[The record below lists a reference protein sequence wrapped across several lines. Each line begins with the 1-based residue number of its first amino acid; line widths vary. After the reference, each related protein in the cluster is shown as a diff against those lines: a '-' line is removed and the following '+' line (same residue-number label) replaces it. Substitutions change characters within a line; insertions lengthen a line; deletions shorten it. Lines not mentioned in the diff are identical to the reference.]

1 MYRKKG
7 AVLIEVLVAL
17 FITAV
22 VFIAVYTTISICL
35 VNTKYLQQIRKTSDF
50 SSQLYE
56 ALRSSAD
63 SNSYTL
69 FDFVTENYDAAS
81 GRTQIDLDGFY
92 GSIENAEDESL
103 DFRNLI
109 DNDAM
114 NDYSIELFLLSSNAV
129 YMCENSLGMPF
140 GGTVYSPDENLRTFE
155 LKVQQKAKDWGY
167 NGFSIYK
174 ERKPAVIN
182 YVFQIARGQQ

>member
-17 FITAV
+17 FITTV

-56 ALRSSAD
+56 AFRSSAD

>member
-35 VNTKYLQQIRKTSDF
+35 INTKYLQQIRKTSDF

-56 ALRSSAD
+56 AFRSSAD

-69 FDFVTENYDAAS
+69 FNFVTENYDAAS

-92 GSIENAEDESL
+92 GSIENAEGESL
-103 DFRNLI
+103 DFRTLI
-109 DNDAM
+109 DNDTM

-140 GGTVYSPDENLRTFE
+140 GGAVYSPDENLRTFE
-155 LKVQQKAKDWGY
+155 LKVQQKAKDWEY

>member
-56 ALRSSAD
+56 AFRSSAD

-140 GGTVYSPDENLRTFE
+140 DSAVYSPDENLRTFE

>member
-56 ALRSSAD
+56 AFRSSAD

-114 NDYSIELFLLSSNAV
+114 NDYSIELFLLSSDAV

>member
-56 ALRSSAD
+56 AFRSSAD

-92 GSIENAEDESL
+92 GCIENAEDESL

>member
-56 ALRSSAD
+56 ALCSSAD

-103 DFRNLI
+103 DFRILI

-129 YMCENSLGMPF
+129 YLCENSLGTPF
-140 GGTVYSPDENLRTFE
+140 GSAVYSPDENLRTFE

>member
-1 MYRKKG
+1 M
-7 AVLIEVLVAL
+7 
-17 FITAV
+17 
-22 VFIAVYTTISICL
+22 
-35 VNTKYLQQIRKTSDF
+35 QQIRKTSDF

-56 ALRSSAD
+56 AFRSSAD

-92 GSIENAEDESL
+92 GNIENAEDESL

-140 GGTVYSPDENLRTFE
+140 GGAVYSPDENLRTFE

>member
-56 ALRSSAD
+56 AFRSSAD

-140 GGTVYSPDENLRTFE
+140 GGAVYSPDENLRTFE

-182 YVFQIARGQQ
+182 YVFQIERGQQ

>member
-56 ALRSSAD
+56 AFRSSAD

-140 GGTVYSPDENLRTFE
+140 GGAVYSPDENLRTFE
-155 LKVQQKAKDWGY
+155 LKVQRKAKDWGY

>member
-56 ALRSSAD
+56 AFRSAAD

>member
-35 VNTKYLQQIRKTSDF
+35 VNTRYLQQIRKTSDF

-56 ALRSSAD
+56 AFRSSAD

-140 GGTVYSPDENLRTFE
+140 GGAVYSPDENLRTFE

>member
-56 ALRSSAD
+56 ALCSSAD

-129 YMCENSLGMPF
+129 YLCENSLGTPF
-140 GGTVYSPDENLRTFE
+140 GSAVYSPDENLRTFE

>member
-56 ALRSSAD
+56 AFRSSAD

-140 GGTVYSPDENLRTFE
+140 GGAVYSPDENLRTFE
-155 LKVQQKAKDWGY
+155 LEVQQKAKDWGY

-182 YVFQIARGQQ
+182 YVFQIARGQ

>member
-56 ALRSSAD
+56 AFRSSAD

-69 FDFVTENYDAAS
+69 FDFVTENYDSAS

-140 GGTVYSPDENLRTFE
+140 GGAVYSPDENLRTFE

>member
-1 MYRKKG
+1 MYRKKC

-56 ALRSSAD
+56 AFRSSAD

>member
-56 ALRSSAD
+56 AFRSSAD

>member
-56 ALRSSAD
+56 AFRSSAD

-140 GGTVYSPDENLRTFE
+140 GGAVYSPDENLRTFE

>member
-103 DFRNLI
+103 DFRTLI

-129 YMCENSLGMPF
+129 YLCENSLGTPF
-140 GGTVYSPDENLRTFE
+140 GSAVYSPDENLRTFE

-167 NGFSIYK
+167 NGFNIYK

>member
-56 ALRSSAD
+56 AFRSSAD

-140 GGTVYSPDENLRTFE
+140 GGAVYSPDENLRTFE

-182 YVFQIARGQQ
+182 YVFQIARRQQ

>member
-56 ALRSSAD
+56 AFRSSAD

-69 FDFVTENYDAAS
+69 FNFVTENYDAAS

-92 GSIENAEDESL
+92 GSIENAEGESL
-103 DFRNLI
+103 DFRTLI
-109 DNDAM
+109 DTDAM

-129 YMCENSLGMPF
+129 YMCENSLGTPF
-140 GGTVYSPDENLRTFE
+140 GNAVYSPDENLLTFE

-174 ERKPAVIN
+174 SYGEKS
-182 YVFQIARGQQ
+182 RG

>member
-56 ALRSSAD
+56 AFRSSAD

-81 GRTQIDLDGFY
+81 GRAQIDLDGFY

-114 NDYSIELFLLSSNAV
+114 NDYTIELFLLSSNAV

>member
-56 ALRSSAD
+56 AFRSSAD

-140 GGTVYSPDENLRTFE
+140 GGAVYSPDENLRTFE
-155 LKVQQKAKDWGY
+155 LKIQQKAKDWGY

>member
-103 DFRNLI
+103 DFRTLI

-129 YMCENSLGMPF
+129 YMCENSLGTPF
-140 GGTVYSPDENLRTFE
+140 GSAVYSPDENLRTFE

>member
-56 ALRSSAD
+56 AFRSSAD

-129 YMCENSLGMPF
+129 YMCENSLGTPF
-140 GGTVYSPDENLRTFE
+140 GNAVYSPDENLLTFE

>member
-56 ALRSSAD
+56 AFRSSAD

-114 NDYSIELFLLSSNAV
+114 NDYSIELFLLSSDAV

-140 GGTVYSPDENLRTFE
+140 GGAVYSPDENLRTFE

>member
-56 ALRSSAD
+56 AFRSSAD

-140 GGTVYSPDENLRTFE
+140 DDAVYSPDENLRTFE

>member
-1 MYRKKG
+1 MYKKKG

-56 ALRSSAD
+56 AFRSSAD

-103 DFRNLI
+103 DFRTLI

-140 GGTVYSPDENLRTFE
+140 GGAVYSPDENLRTFE

>member
-56 ALRSSAD
+56 AFRSSAD

-129 YMCENSLGMPF
+129 YICENSLGMPF
-140 GGTVYSPDENLRTFE
+140 GGAVYSPDENLRTFE